1 MSSNWTTP
9 DSASVLRVNASRYD
23 RLRVQVGSGPNAGKF
38 RAIMSRV
45 PASANSSVPFSG
57 WFGERTGAEDYLS
70 NLVIQ
75 LGPLWIRTE
84 QNEYVNFEMFDQVEV
99 RQQAGGENDGKWKA
113 YATRIVGG
121 AEQVEDISNWKV
133 GRAGA
138 EAVAQQIAEALDSV
152 QLSVSAARAAAGGG

>member
-23 RLRVQVGSGPNAGKF
+23 RLRVQAGTGPNAGKF
-38 RAIMSRV
+38 RAVMSRV
-45 PASANSSVPFSG
+45 PSSVNSSVPFSG
-57 WFGERTGAEDYLS
+57 WFGDRVGAEDYLV
-70 NLVIQ
+70 NLVGQ

-84 QNEYVNFEMFDQVEV
+84 QNEYVNFETFDQIEV
-99 RQQAGGENDGKWKA
+99 RQQSGGPDDGKWKA

-121 AEQVEDISNWKV
+121 AEELEDVSNWKA

-138 EAVAQQIAEALDSV
+138 AAVAQQIADALDAV
-152 QLSVSAARAAAGGG
+152 QLRVAAAMVAAAP